1 MDSDL
6 RLATLAKLIDNPSP
20 AVEKRLSEE
29 LRSVEN
35 VLAADA
41 EFDRIQD
48 ALKTL
53 AVLAPRFHGAVVP
66 IVSGFVRSVG
76 TRVLLH
82 EGQPIEEQEYRY
94 RSAGH
99 LIREAI
105 EVPNTIRYAHIPEV
119 VDFLLELARSADAE
133 VRQNAEGALEDF
145 AKFNLHHFNS
155 LGAQPQLEIV
165 ARLGSLDDDGL
176 GDNSVAVRRV
186 LNTVLSSAMEGQ
198 TSTYNTLTLSRGSVP
213 SGGGVAE
220 MRLSAIELL
229 KRMYPLK
236 PEVAYKQS
244 ILNALGSATHRER
257 VSQSADS
264 NRMFERD
271 ARVVLEFMCDLVPTE
286 PLPVVQTIEH
296 DAYWDFHHASSADVE
311 AAALRVRDAVAGHAE
326 YQIYKQLIGFGGI
339 FGDWERLRSHD
350 EEWDHSNTK
359 RQEAARAYVQ
369 SINDENQSEW
379 LERILEFAKTE
390 SDDLA
395 TFPVFY
401 EFLELLAQHKPDLV
415 MALIEGYEVRMR
427 PFLIPMLIG
436 LHASSRKADV
446 ESLEQRWI
454 VAGQHLIA
462 IAKSMFKD
470 NGHRVQAL
478 AAVVLRATELD
489 DRDTLAVSMGI
500 AASLYVHGSEP
511 AKQVFMN
518 GLRALAQ
525 HHDARWA
532 RRYWF
537 GSDFKALAAKLA
549 PHERAELLSS
559 LNALPELDYQTEE
572 VLCAIGEHDIESILA
587 FLSKRL
593 EAETQ
598 ERADRRAQ
606 GRSAL
611 EDKFEA
617 IPYSLHGL
625 QKLLSQHPTELL
637 TMVRERFKD
646 EEARVMFPYLGGG
659 RLLKGAF
666 PNFEHQLQ
674 APLLKLI
681 ASGAEQDLEFA
692 LAVLRTYGGNAPIL
706 DVCKSI
712 VRVAPENSRAWR
724 ELAAALETTGG
735 VWGEYG
741 LAEAYER
748 KREELA
754 AWLTDPDEKVRSFA
768 LWLTAQLDRLSAA
781 ERQRADESIALR
793 KYQYGEGTLDS

>member
-6 RLATLAKLIDNPSP
+6 RRATLAKLIDNPSP

-35 VLAADA
+35 VLASDA
-41 EFDRIQD
+41 EFDRLQD

-99 LIREAI
+99 LIRDAI

-119 VDFLLELARSADAE
+119 VDFLLELSRSADAE
-133 VRQNAEGALEDF
+133 VRQKAEGALEDF

-165 ARLGSLDDDGL
+165 ARLGSLDDDQL
-176 GDNSVAVRRV
+176 RDNAAAVRRV
-186 LNTVLSSAMEGQ
+186 LNTVLSSVMEGQ
-198 TSTYNTLTLSRGSVP
+198 NWTYNMLTLSRGSVP

-236 PEVAYKQS
+236 VEVAYRKS
-244 ILNALGSATHRER
+244 ILNALDSATHRER
-257 VSQSADS
+257 VSQSAES

-296 DAYWDFHHASSADVE
+296 DAYWDFYHAPSADVE

-326 YQIYKQLIGFGGI
+326 YQLYKQFVGFDGI
-339 FGDWERLRSHD
+339 FGDWEKLRSHD

-359 RQEAARAYVQ
+359 RQEAARAYAQ
-369 SINDENQSEW
+369 SINNENQAEW
-379 LERILEFAKTE
+379 HARILEFAKTE
-390 SDDLA
+390 SDDVA

-401 EFLELLAQHKPDLV
+401 HFLELLAQRKPDLV
-415 MALIEGYEVRMR
+415 MGLIEGHEARMR

-436 LHASSRKADV
+436 LHSSSRKADV
-446 ESLEQRWI
+446 EALERRWI
-454 VAGQHLIA
+454 VAGEHLIA

-470 NGHRVQAL
+470 NGDRVPTL
-478 AAVVLRATELD
+478 ATIVRRATEID
-489 DRDTLAVSMGI
+489 DRDTLAISMGI
-500 AASLYVHGSEP
+500 AASLYVRGSEP
-511 AKQVFMN
+511 AKQVFMD
-518 GLRALAQ
+518 GLRALAL

-537 GSDFKALAAKLA
+537 GSDFRALAVKLE
-549 PHERAELLSS
+549 PHERTEVLSS
-559 LNALPELDYQTEE
+559 LISLPELDYQTEE
-572 VLCAIGEHDIESILA
+572 VLRAIGEHDIESIVS

-625 QKLLSQHPTELL
+625 QKLLSQYPKELL
-637 TMVRERFKD
+637 TMVRESFKD
-646 EEARVMFPYLGGG
+646 DEARVMFPYRGGG

-674 APLLKLI
+674 APLLGFV
-681 ASGAEQDLEFA
+681 ASGDEQDLEFA

-706 DVCKSI
+706 DVCKAI
-712 VRVAPENSRAWR
+712 VMVVPENSRAWR

-748 KREELA
+748 KRDELA
-754 AWLTDPDEKVRSFA
+754 AWLADPDDKVRSFA
-768 LWLTAQLDRLSAA
+768 QWLSAKLDSLSAA
-781 ERQRADESIALR
+781 ERQRADEDIALR
-793 KYQYGEGTLDS
+793 KYQYGEGNLDG